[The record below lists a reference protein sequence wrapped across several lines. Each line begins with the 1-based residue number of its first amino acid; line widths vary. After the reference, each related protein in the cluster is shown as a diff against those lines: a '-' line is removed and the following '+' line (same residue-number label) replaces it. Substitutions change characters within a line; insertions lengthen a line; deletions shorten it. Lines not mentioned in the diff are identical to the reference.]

1 MTDNSSEN
9 SIVSIDCEMVG
20 VGPGDNEDALARV
33 TIVDYHFKVILD
45 KYVQVKDVTDY
56 RTRINGITPKLLANS
71 YRFEDVQHEVAELI
85 SDRIVVGHSLHH
97 DLEMLKLYHP
107 RELKRD
113 TSLLNI
119 NGSSKTPSLK
129 KLAKKKLGITTIQKG
144 EHSSA
149 ADALVCMLL
158 YRKHESKGEKMIPD
172 F

>member
-20 VGPGDNEDALARV
+20 VGPGDKEDALARV

-45 KYVQVKDVTDY
+45 KYVQVKDVTYY